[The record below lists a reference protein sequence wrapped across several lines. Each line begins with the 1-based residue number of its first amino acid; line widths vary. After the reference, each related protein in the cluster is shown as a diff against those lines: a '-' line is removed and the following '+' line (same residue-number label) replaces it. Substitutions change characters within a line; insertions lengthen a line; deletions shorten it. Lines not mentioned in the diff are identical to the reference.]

1 MDLFSPYKWPGK
13 WVTRVTTCNPTSR
26 CYNPIYNWI
35 RAHLLW
41 ILSFVAEL
49 TKCIWLQIL
58 IFSAWILEF
67 FRSREQSHV
76 PPNGKRISI
85 FKHALGPSQQNL
97 PQWMLEF
104 KVYTLR
110 ILSRNTMISPRNE
123 GCGFPGW
130 DGFSVFTSQNVYV
143 MWYNYVLYY
152 PSLPKSPSHT
162 L

>member
-110 ILSRNTMISPRNE
+110 IPSRNTIISPIEMKNV
-123 GCGFPGW
+123 GSQGGMI
-130 DGFSVFTSQNVYV
+130 FSFQIAKRVCHVIWCSI
-143 MWYNYVLYY
+143 L
-152 PSLPKSPSHT
+152 S
-162 L
+162 